1 MSKKSKAEAMKALSQ
16 GAQYLDCIL
25 TDSRIWLDLVKG
37 DGLTKRDAV
46 TFLINRI
53 HSELH
58 D

>member
-1 MSKKSKAEAMKALSQ
+1 MTPNKRADAIEALSQ
-16 GAQYLDCIL
+16 GSQYLDCIL
-25 TDSRIWLDLVKG
+25 SDSKVWLDLIG
-37 DGLTKRDAV
+37 DGISKRDAV

>member
-1 MSKKSKAEAMKALSQ
+1 MNTNKRSEAFEALSQ
-16 GAQYLDCIL
+16 GNQYLDCIL
-25 TDSRIWLDLVKG
+25 SDSKVWLDLVG
-37 DGLTKRDAV
+37 NGISKRDAV

>member
-1 MSKKSKAEAMKALSQ
+1 MTKKSKAKAVEALAQ
-16 GAQYLDCIL
+16 GNQYLNCIL
-25 TDSRIWLDLVKG
+25 SDSKIWLDLVG
-37 DGLTKRDAV
+37 DGISKRDAV

>member
-1 MSKKSKAEAMKALSQ
+1 MNPNKHAEAVQALSQ
-16 GAQYLDCIL
+16 GSQYLDCIL
-25 TDSRIWLDLVKG
+25 SDSKIWLDLIG
-37 DGLTKRDAV
+37 NGISKRDAV

>member
-1 MSKKSKAEAMKALSQ
+1 MKALSQ